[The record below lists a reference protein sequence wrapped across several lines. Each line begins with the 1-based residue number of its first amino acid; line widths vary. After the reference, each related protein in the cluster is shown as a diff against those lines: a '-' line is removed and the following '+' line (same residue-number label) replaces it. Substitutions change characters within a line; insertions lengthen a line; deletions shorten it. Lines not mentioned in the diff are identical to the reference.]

1 MLSFHS
7 HRSACSSV
15 LPCLDAW
22 QLNARRFPPH
32 FWWHHCC
39 YGRGRFVKKGV
50 GGWIMLNPRFASEIL
65 RFFSFFHS
73 NTSTNSHGCHHSD
86 EDEKPARVGRL
97 DFFLGGEIPANLVGL
112 LVGSEVRTFI
122 ILHPGV
128 MIYSN
133 YENLRTWMEQVV
145 CHEPLKFK
153 EPACGLIIQHNPI
166 RFKAS
171 IFFCKFWCRR
181 SVLDE
186 IPLVRKQF
194 SFLVKK

>member
-50 GGWIMLNPRFASEIL
+50 GGWIMLNPRFDSEIL

-97 DFFLGGEIPANLVGL
+97 DFFFLGGKFQPTWLTYWLGVRLGPSSSFIQEWWSIVIMRILGPGWNRWCAKII
-112 LVGSEVRTFI
+112 EVQ
-122 ILHPGV
+122 G
-128 MIYSN
+128 
-133 YENLRTWMEQVV
+133 
-145 CHEPLKFK
+145 
-153 EPACGLIIQHNPI
+153 ACVWTYHSTKSDKI
-166 RFKAS
+166 
-171 IFFCKFWCRR
+171 
-181 SVLDE
+181 
-186 IPLVRKQF
+186 
-194 SFLVKK
+194 